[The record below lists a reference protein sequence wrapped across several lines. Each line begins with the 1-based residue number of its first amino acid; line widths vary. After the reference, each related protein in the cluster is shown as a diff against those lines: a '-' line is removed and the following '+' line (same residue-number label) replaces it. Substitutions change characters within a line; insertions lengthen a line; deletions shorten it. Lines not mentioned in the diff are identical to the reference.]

1 MTTNRTKKGDKKN
14 LSLKRRL
21 RSHMTPAENILWL
34 KLKGK
39 QLGFKFRRQHGI
51 GPFIVDFFCPDKKLV
66 IEVDGEIHAREERI
80 EKDRLRE
87 DYLKR
92 FELQVIRYRNEEVL
106 SNIDGVLEDL
116 MRRIEF
122 LPPLAPPFKGGEPS
136 GKPFGLSED

>member
-1 MTTNRTKKGDKKN
+1 MTTSRTKKGDKKN
-14 LSLKRRL
+14 LSLKRKL
-21 RSHMTPAENILWL
+21 RSRMTPAENKLWL

-39 QLGFKFRRQHGI
+39 QLGLKFRRQHGI

-87 DYLKR
+87 DYLKG

-106 SNIDGVLEDL
+106 SNIECVLEDL
-116 MRRIEF
+116 MRRIEAISTS
-122 LPPLAPPFKGGEPS
+122 PTPPFKGGGSE
-136 GKPFGLSED
+136 KPGRSEN